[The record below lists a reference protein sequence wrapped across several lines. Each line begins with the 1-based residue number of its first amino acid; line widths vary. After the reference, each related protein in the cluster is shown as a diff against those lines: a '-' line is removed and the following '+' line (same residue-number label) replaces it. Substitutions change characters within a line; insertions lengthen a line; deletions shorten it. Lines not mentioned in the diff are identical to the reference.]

1 MKKLQLLILSL
12 LMVSTAAFA
21 YSFDKTIPVKGKSIA
36 DSKLQSEMI
45 MPIYYYSL
53 RVADLGCEDFAIT
66 NTEIS
71 KAKANNKWS
80 EIWTVKACSRTARI
94 PINFTQGADK
104 TDYAIDYMNVKVA
117 K

>member
-1 MKKLQLLILSL
+1 MSKIKVLLISLSL
-12 LMVSTAAFA
+12 ITTSVFA
-21 YSFDKTIPVKGKSIA
+21 YNFDKTIPVKGSSIT

-53 RVADLGCEDFAIT
+53 RVCEPGCQNFVIT

-71 KAKANNKWS
+71 KQKENGSWS
-80 EIWTVKACSRTARI
+80 EIWTVKACERTARI
-94 PINFTQGADK
+94 PINFTQTADG

>member
-1 MKKLQLLILSL
+1 
-12 LMVSTAAFA
+12 MVSTAAFA